1 MSSDPSKVTEAST
14 TVIDPTFGVAV
25 TTLATAPLNG
35 FVVVV
40 GVDFD
45 ATGDHALAEALR
57 LADTRGDVHI
67 HIVHVL
73 SDHLGSRREAIIAK
87 RAAELDDV
95 PKKLRDHIEKR
106 FGPVLESAAKKV
118 VMHVRLGR
126 PADALFQLAVDLDA
140 ELIIVGTHGR
150 RGLEKFA
157 LGSVAQKLL
166 EVAHCPV
173 LIARPKDY
181 RGLAKTAKPEPL
193 CDDCVQARA
202 DSNGTTL
209 WCEWHGRPHVR
220 AHVYG
225 YEEQYFSSGH
235 TTTLAP

>member
-1 MSSDPSKVTEAST
+1 MSNDQSNVPKANP

-25 TTLATAPLNG
+25 TTLPTAPLNG

-40 GVDFD
+40 GADFD
-45 ATGDHALAEALR
+45 VTGDQALAEALK
-57 LADTRGDVHI
+57 LADMRGDVHI
-67 HIVHVL
+67 HVVHVL

-87 RAAELDDV
+87 RTVELEDV
-95 PKKLRDHIEKR
+95 PQKLRAHIEKR

-126 PADALFQLAVDLDA
+126 PAEALSQLAVDLDA

-157 LGSVAQKLL
+157 LGSVAQNLL
-166 EVAHCPV
+166 EIAHCPV
-173 LIARPKDY
+173 LVARPKDY
-181 RGLAKTAKPEPL
+181 RGLARTAKPEPL
-193 CDDCVQARA
+193 CDECVQARA
-202 DSNGTTL
+202 QSGAETL
-209 WCEWHGRPHVR
+209 WCAWHARPHIR

-225 YEEQYFSSGH
+225 YEEQYFSNGH
-235 TTTLAP
+235 TTTLVP